1 MIPPKA
7 PARGILARMGRIR
20 LLPDP
25 LVNKIAAG
33 EVVERP
39 ASVVK
44 ELVENALDAG
54 AGRILVEVDDG
65 GRTRILVEDNGS
77 GMDPDDLLMAL
88 ERHATSKLTNE
99 RDLFAIATLGFR
111 GEALPSI
118 AAVSRFTLES
128 RPPGAPSGHRVRVE
142 GGRFREHE
150 PAALPYGTRAE
161 VRNLFFNVPARRK
174 FLKAPAT
181 ELSHVATLLEH
192 YALARPDVAFRLRA
206 DGKDLLSLAPASSRE
221 ERFFDLFPDLPRED
235 FLPLHLDAG
244 DLAIRGLAG
253 QPERNLASTRYQFT
267 LVNGRFTR
275 DRLVQHAVGEAYAD
289 TLPRGRF
296 PLYLLVLTL
305 PFHRVDVN
313 VHPTKREVRF
323 ADGPAVHGAVVAA
336 LRRVLSPGREAM
348 CPSVSGA
355 ALPETASH
363 RTGEPPPPPYV
374 PAPAPLLTGLF
385 TPSRPGLPPP
395 APLRVLCQW
404 RGSFAL
410 CDGPDGLSIVDQHV
424 AHERLRFEQ
433 FRRFMETPG
442 SRQGFLSPHTYTLPH
457 DLRHRAEE
465 MAELA
470 SSQGF
475 EAEAFGEGVVAVRS
489 APAFLGPGEAEE
501 ILEDLFASAGEAL
514 KTPRERWKEVL
525 VLRSCRGSVMVNQPL
540 AVEKIQYL
548 LDSLFALGCP
558 LTCPHGR
565 PIVFT
570 LQTSE
575 ILGRFGRK

>member
-1 MIPPKA
+1 
-7 PARGILARMGRIR
+7 MGRIR
-20 LLPDP
+20 LLPDA

-44 ELVENALDAG
+44 ELLENALDAG

-65 GRTRILVEDNGS
+65 GRTRILCEDNGC

-88 ERHATSKLTNE
+88 ERHATSKLEKE

-118 AAVSRFTLES
+118 ASVSRFTLES
-128 RPPGAPSGHRVRVE
+128 RPREAPSGHRVRVE
-142 GGRFREHE
+142 GGRFKEHE
-150 PAALPYGTRAE
+150 PAALPPGTRAE

-181 ELSHVATLLEH
+181 ELSHVVLLLEH

-206 DGKDLLSLAPASSRE
+206 DGRDLLNLAPAASRE

-235 FLPLHLDAG
+235 FLPLRLDAG
-244 DLAIRGLAG
+244 DLQIRGLAG
-253 QPERNLASTRYQFT
+253 KPERNLGSARYQFT
-267 LVNGRFTR
+267 LANGRFIR

-296 PLYLLVLTL
+296 PLYLLVVTL
-305 PFHRVDVN
+305 PFDKVDVN

-323 ADGPAVHGAVVAA
+323 AEGPAVHGAVVAA
-336 LRRVLSPGREAM
+336 FRRALFPGRAEAAPRPAVAP
-348 CPSVSGA
+348 PSFPPAVSEPA
-355 ALPETASH
+355 PTPWTAPPAVLPGLSAPASGGH
-363 RTGEPPPPPYV
+363 PPP
-374 PAPAPLLTGLF
+374 G
-385 TPSRPGLPPP
+385 
-395 APLRVLCQW
+395 PLRVLCQW

-410 CDGPDGLSIVDQHV
+410 CDGPEGLSIVDQHV

-433 FRRFMETPG
+433 FRRFLQNPG
-442 SRQGFLSPHTYTLPH
+442 PRQGFLAPHLFRLPRELH
-457 DLRHRAEE
+457 HRTEE
-465 MAELA
+465 VAALA
-470 SSQGF
+470 SAQGF
-475 EAEAFGEGVVAVRS
+475 EAEAWDDGTVAVRS
-489 APAFLGPGEAEE
+489 APAFLGPREAEE
-501 ILEDLFASAGEAL
+501 LLEDLFASPGELL
-514 KTPRERWKEVL
+514 KTPRDRWKEVL
-525 VLRSCRGSVMVNQPL
+525 VLRSCRGSVMVNEPMAL
-540 AVEKIQYL
+540 EKIQYL

>member
-1 MIPPKA
+1 
-7 PARGILARMGRIR
+7 MGRIR

-88 ERHATSKLTNE
+88 ERHATSKLETE

-118 AAVSRFTLES
+118 ASVSRFTLES
-128 RPPGAPSGHRVRVE
+128 RPREAPSGHRVRVE
-142 GGRFREHE
+142 GGRFKEHE
-150 PAALPYGTRAE
+150 PAALPPGTRAE

-181 ELSHVATLLEH
+181 ELSHVAVLLEH

-206 DGKDLLSLAPASSRE
+206 DGRDLLNLAPASSRE

-235 FLPLHLDAG
+235 FLPLRLDAG
-244 DLAIRGLAG
+244 DLQIRGLAG
-253 QPERNLASTRYQFT
+253 KPERNLASARYQFT

-296 PLYLLVLTL
+296 PLFLLVLTL
-305 PFHRVDVN
+305 PFDRVDVN

-323 ADGPAVHGAVVAA
+323 VEGQRVHGAVAA
-336 LRRVLSPGREAM
+336 AFRRVLSPGREA
-348 CPSVSGA
+348 
-355 ALPETASH
+355 
-363 RTGEPPPPPYV
+363 TGV
-374 PAPAPLLTGLF
+374 PASSGPPAGCSSRLAAEPSPPSYGPAAVPLLAGLSA
-385 TPSRPGLPPP
+385 PAGPGLPPP

-410 CDGPDGLSIVDQHV
+410 CDGPEGLSIVDQHV

-433 FRRFMETPG
+433 FRRFLENPG
-442 SRQGFLSPHTYTLPH
+442 PRQGFLSPHTYTLPH

-475 EAEAFGEGVVAVRS
+475 EAEAWDGGMVAVRS
-489 APAFLGPGEAEE
+489 APAFLGPREAEE
-501 ILEDLFASAGEAL
+501 ILKDLFASPGELL
-514 KTPRERWKEVL
+514 KTPRDRWKEVL
-525 VLRSCRGSVMVNQPL
+525 VLRSCRGSVMVNEPMAL
-540 AVEKIQYL
+540 EKIQFL